1 MSNINIPDF
10 AYETV
15 LKGMRMMAESRAA
28 LKGLDIASKSGSFSI
43 LTRKPN

>member
-10 AYETV
+10 FYDTV

-43 LTRKPN
+43 PTRKPN